1 MVATGQGRQET
12 QGAWIDKDI
21 VDEDEGMGQ
30 PATPQQQ
37 SWSLSQ
43 PGDSIVAGMVP
54 ESAKV
59 QSQVVMAC
67 AVLMLRTLCLLRSC
81 T

>member
-21 VDEDEGMGQ
+21 VDKDEGMGQ

>member
-12 QGAWIDKDI
+12 QRAWIDKDI
-21 VDEDEGMGQ
+21 VDEDEGVDQ
-30 PATPQQQ
+30 PTTPQQQ

-43 PGDSIVAGMVP
+43 PGDSIVAGMVL

-59 QSQVVMAC
+59 HSQVVMAC

>member
-21 VDEDEGMGQ
+21 VDEDEGVGQ

-43 PGDSIVAGMVP
+43 PGDSM
-54 ESAKV
+54 
-59 QSQVVMAC
+59 
-67 AVLMLRTLCLLRSC
+67 
-81 T
+81 